1 MNRRKNYQE
10 HRKYQS
16 WQLKRLLRQIE
27 CDLNDLNTYILTTD
41 QHQKRL
47 KDVEEMFFEIALRL
61 D

>member
-1 MNRRKNYQE
+1 MNKRKEYPD

-27 CDLNDLNTYILTTD
+27 CNLNDLTTYILTTD
-41 QHQKRL
+41 QHQQRIKET
-47 KDVEEMFFEIALRL
+47 KEPFDEISLRL